1 MVQLGEKKM
10 ATKKNNFEAELKELQ
25 TIVNNLENGDIP
37 LEDALEQFQTGV
49 KLSRN
54 LNKKLTEAEETV
66 AKLIESDG
74 TERKLDP
81 NDAAAPEK

>member
-1 MVQLGEKKM
+1 M
-10 ATKKNNFEAELKELQ
+10 AIKKNNFEEELTELQ

-37 LEDALEQFQTGV
+37 LEDALEQFQSGV

-66 AKLIESDG
+66 AKLIDSDG
-74 TERKLDP
+74 TEHKLDP

>member
-1 MVQLGEKKM
+1 MV
-10 ATKKNNFEAELKELQ
+10 TKKNNFEEELTELQ

-66 AKLIESDG
+66 AKLIDSDG
-74 TERKLDP
+74 TEHKLDP

>member
-1 MVQLGEKKM
+1 MV
-10 ATKKNNFEAELKELQ
+10 TKKNNFEEELTELQ

-37 LEDALEQFQTGV
+37 LEDALEQFQSGV

-66 AKLIESDG
+66 AKLIDSDG
-74 TERKLDP
+74 TEHKLDP

>member
-1 MVQLGEKKM
+1 MV
-10 ATKKNNFEAELKELQ
+10 TKKNNFEEELTELQ
-25 TIVNNLENGDIP
+25 TIVNNLANGDIP

-66 AKLIESDG
+66 AKLIDSDG
-74 TERKLDP
+74 TEHKLDP

>member
-1 MVQLGEKKM
+1 MV
-10 ATKKNNFEAELKELQ
+10 TKKNNFEEELTELQ

-37 LEDALEQFQTGV
+37 LEDALEQFQSGV
-49 KLSRN
+49 KLSFI

-66 AKLIESDG
+66 AKLIDSDG
-74 TERKLDP
+74 TEHKLDP

>member
-1 MVQLGEKKM
+1 MV
-10 ATKKNNFEAELKELQ
+10 TKKNNFEEELTELQ

-37 LEDALEQFQTGV
+37 LEDALEQFQAGV

-66 AKLIESDG
+66 AKLIDSDG
-74 TERKLDP
+74 TEHKLDP
-81 NDAAAPEK
+81 NNAAAPEK

>member
-1 MVQLGEKKM
+1 MV
-10 ATKKNNFEAELKELQ
+10 TKKNNFEEELTELQ
-25 TIVNNLENGDIP
+25 TIVSNLENGDIP
-37 LEDALEQFQTGV
+37 LEDALEQFQAGV

-66 AKLIESDG
+66 AKLIDSDG
-74 TERKLDP
+74 TEHKLDP

>member
-1 MVQLGEKKM
+1 M
-10 ATKKNNFEAELKELQ
+10 ATKKNNFEEELTELQ

-37 LEDALEQFQTGV
+37 LEDALEQFQSGV

-66 AKLIESDG
+66 AKLIDSDG
-74 TERKLDP
+74 TEHKLDP

>member
-1 MVQLGEKKM
+1 M

-74 TERKLDP
+74 TERKLDL

>member
-1 MVQLGEKKM
+1 M
-10 ATKKNNFEAELKELQ
+10 ATKKNNFEEELKELQ
-25 TIVNNLENGDIP
+25 TIVSNLENGDIP

-74 TERKLDP
+74 AERKLDP

>member
-1 MVQLGEKKM
+1 M
-10 ATKKNNFEAELKELQ
+10 ATKKNNFEEELTELQ

-37 LEDALEQFQTGV
+37 LEDALEQFQAGV

-66 AKLIESDG
+66 AKLIDSDG
-74 TERKLDP
+74 TEHKLDP